1 MAAAKRPSSGPPPE
15 YLLLP
20 VAGRMGPSISGLEET
35 VRVVDVM
42 TSDVITVRADT
53 SITEAARLMFRNRIS
68 GLPVCDA
75 DSCLVGMI
83 TEADFLRLEVARHT
97 EGDVDLVETVGE
109 VMTEDVMTID
119 PKTSLSDAALMMV
132 QEDVNRLPVVD
143 IDARMLGIIS
153 RLDVVA
159 AFTRPDDV
167 IEDEIREDV
176 LRRIMGVDLD
186 AVNVAV
192 ESGVVTFS
200 GTIGTRAESALL
212 QELVRHLDGVLRVEN
227 RLIWPPTDVATT

>member
-1 MAAAKRPSSGPPPE
+1 M
-15 YLLLP
+15 
-20 VAGRMGPSISGLEET
+20 EEP

-42 TSDVITVRADT
+42 TSDVITVRAST
-53 SITEAARLMFRNRIS
+53 TITEAARLMFRNRIS

-83 TEADFLRLEVARHT
+83 TEADFLRLEVARHSDD
-97 EGDVDLVETVGE
+97 EMSPVETVGE
-109 VMTEDVMTID
+109 VMTKDVKTIA
-119 PKTSLSDAALMMV
+119 PGAELSDAAQIMV
-132 QEDVNRLPVVD
+132 FEDINRLPVVD
-143 IDARMLGIIS
+143 GESRMLGIIS

-186 AVNVAV
+186 LVDVSVDA
-192 ESGVVTFS
+192 GVVTFT

-212 QELVRHLDGVLRVEN
+212 QELVRRLDGVLRVEN
-227 RLIWPPTDVATT
+227 RLIWPPVEAGT

>member
-1 MAAAKRPSSGPPPE
+1 VQV
-15 YLLLP
+15 L
-20 VAGRMGPSISGLEET
+20 
-35 VRVVDVM
+35 DVM
-42 TSDVITVRADT
+42 TSDVITVRAAT
-53 SITEAARLMFRNRIS
+53 TITDAARLMFRNRIS

-75 DSCLVGMI
+75 DSCLIGMI

-97 EGDVDLVETVGE
+97 DGEMSTVETVGE
-109 VMTEDVMTID
+109 VMTTDVTTIKPGAD
-119 PKTSLSDAALMMV
+119 LADAARIMV
-132 QEDVNRLPVVD
+132 FEDVNRLPV
-143 IDARMLGIIS
+143 IDADSRMLGIIS

-186 AVNVAV
+186 AVDVAV
-192 ESGVVTFS
+192 NSGIATFT

-212 QELVRHLDGVLRVEN
+212 EEVVRRLDGVLRVEN
-227 RLIWPPTDVATT
+227 NLTWPPGGGQAAD